1 MPMTLIKKV
10 ALGAA
15 GLAGF
20 VVAVALLTI
29 VSSLVSAL
37 IPGRSPDAPG
47 KLDETIEERAKRE
60 NKATLANTQEPK
72 TDASHNETVVQQEA
86 QSEPVEPVAAP
97 QEAVPAP
104 SPAPAP
110 VPVAPPAP
118 PARGPG
124 NFDAPPAPYGGGS
137 GYPTGPG
144 NM

>member
-20 VVAVALLTI
+20 IVAVALLTI

-47 KLDETIEERAKRE
+47 KLDESIEERAKRE
-60 NKATLANTQEPK
+60 HKATLTNKQEPK
-72 TDASHNETVVQQEA
+72 TDESHNETVVQQEA
-86 QSEPVEPVAAP
+86 HPEPIEPTVAP
-97 QEAVPAP
+97 QEAAPAS

-110 VPVAPPAP
+110 VSIAPPAP

-124 NFDAPPAPYGGGS
+124 NFDAPPAPYGGG
-137 GYPTGPG
+137 GYQSGPG